1 MCNLCLPE
9 LCKKLVES
17 CNDLDFCHCM
27 LHWPY
32 AFLLITSNILYSSSL
47 KKKVIALILVHIVQG
62 KLNPGYEA
70 IEEEK
75 VKVS

>member
-1 MCNLCLPE
+1 
-9 LCKKLVES
+9 
-17 CNDLDFCHCM
+17 M